1 MEQKLMQKNDNIIV
15 ENLARNL
22 GFISPKKEVQQFMEV
37 RAKFPQTGEKL
48 LKYDY
53 TTQEQ
58 KDWTK
63 NEIYKLT
70 LKLGR
75 RNILSQNL
83 REI

>member
-1 MEQKLMQKNDNIIV
+1 MMEKNDNIIV
-15 ENLARNL
+15 ENLVRKL
-22 GFISPKKEVQQFMEV
+22 GDISPKKEVTQFMEV
-37 RAKFPQTGEKL
+37 RANFPQTGERL
-48 LKYDY
+48 LRYDY

-63 NEIYKLT
+63 NEIYQLT

>member
-1 MEQKLMQKNDNIIV
+1 MIKSNAEILNQNVKV
-15 ENLARNL
+15 L
-22 GFISPKKEVQQFMEV
+22 GHISPKKEVQQFLEV
-37 RAKFPQTGEKL
+37 RARFPQVGERL
-48 LKYDY
+48 LRFDY

-83 REI
+83 REE

>member
-1 MEQKLMQKNDNIIV
+1 MMQKNDNIIV
-15 ENLARNL
+15 ENLVRKL
-22 GFISPKKEVQQFMEV
+22 GHISPKKEVKQIMEV
-37 RAKFPQTGEKL
+37 RANFLQTGERL
-48 LKYDY
+48 LRYDY

-63 NEIYKLT
+63 NEIYQLT

>member
-1 MEQKLMQKNDNIIV
+1 MLN
-15 ENLARNL
+15 ENNKNL
-22 GFISPKKEVQQFMEV
+22 GYVAPKKEVLQFIEV
-37 RAKFPQTGEKL
+37 RVKYPKIGERL
-48 LKYDY
+48 LKFDY

-63 NEIYKLT
+63 NQIYNLT

-83 REI
+83 REN